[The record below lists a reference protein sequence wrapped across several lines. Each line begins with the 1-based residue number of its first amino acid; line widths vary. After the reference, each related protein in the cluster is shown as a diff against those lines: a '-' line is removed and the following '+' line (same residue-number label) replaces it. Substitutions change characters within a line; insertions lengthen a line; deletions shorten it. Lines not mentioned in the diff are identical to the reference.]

1 MPGWTRGP
9 GIPVS
14 MAVPGRGAHVKPQR
28 PEPTGWGEGQSRPSA
43 PVCFGRPGARSE
55 DLASRSPWPGAGP
68 FPVLGPVPGLAP
80 NSRLRA
86 DCPLCSP
93 LPPDG
98 EAPVGSE
105 TASQA
110 MRIQE
115 RFYFSSSWVARKD
128 YKSQLGY
135 PRPHNTPAAQSQ
147 NRHRPLSAPPEV
159 TDIAVRILH
168 PSAPPPPALPSSSLW
183 PCWSSGPG
191 PRSPARW
198 PGLGSWE
205 SGAEAGG
212 CGPRPRATGGR
223 GSSPCSVK
231 RS

>member
-14 MAVPGRGAHVKPQR
+14 MAVPGRGARVKPQR

-55 DLASRSPWPGAGP
+55 DLASRSPWPGASP

-80 NSRLRA
+80 NSCLRA

-110 MRIQE
+110 VRIQE

-135 PRPHNTPAAQSQ
+135 PRPHTHPLPSHKTDTVPSPCLRKSQILQSESYTP
-147 NRHRPLSAPPEV
+147 
-159 TDIAVRILH
+159 LH
-168 PSAPPPPALPSSSLW
+168 PHPQLCHSARSGRAGLRDQ
-183 PCWSSGPG
+183 GPG
-191 PRSPARW
+191 PQHA
-198 PGLGSWE
+198 GLGS
-205 SGAEAGG
+205 GAGSPVLKQVAVAPGPGLQGG
-212 CGPRPRATGGR
+212 GAPLLAL
-223 GSSPCSVK
+223 
-231 RS
+231 